1 MRKDFKSWDDTFMVM
16 ALVMSERS
24 KDPITQVGSII
35 VDKNNKI
42 IGTGY
47 NGLPKG
53 VSQNSVNWETKDDMD
68 WLEKKSPYMVH
79 AEINAI
85 LNKNDSAE
93 GGRIYCTL
101 FPCNECAKAII
112 QVGIKEVIFLDA
124 KYIKKDYSVAALRLF
139 ALAGIKVRHYKL
151 NK

>member
-1 MRKDFKSWDDTFMVM
+1 MRKDFKSWDDTFMEM
-16 ALVMSERS
+16 TLVMSKRS
-24 KDPITQVGSII
+24 KDSITQVGSII

-47 NGLPKG
+47 NGLPRGIK
-53 VSQNSVNWETKDDMD
+53 QNSVNWKTKTNID

-85 LNKNDSAE
+85 LNKNSSAE
-93 GGRIYCTL
+93 DGKIYCTL

-112 QVGIKEVIFLDA
+112 QVGIKEIIFLDD
-124 KYIKKDYSVAALRLF
+124 KYIKKDYSIAALRLF
-139 ALAGIKVRHYKL
+139 TLAGIKVRHYKL
-151 NK
+151 K